1 MGSTTRFDFS
11 VIGDA
16 VNLAARLEATAGRG
30 EYKNYPT
37 IYSSMT
43 MEQLP
48 DNFESKKIGNIK
60 VKGKEDVITIYSPH
74 ILALTKYK

>member
-1 MGSTTRFDFS
+1 MGSSTRFDFS

-30 EYKNYPT
+30 DYSRFPT

-43 MEQLP
+43 LAQLP
-48 DNFESKKIGNIK
+48 DDMVTNSHKIGDIK
-60 VKGKEDVITIYSPH
+60 VKGKEDVITIYAAVPSS
-74 ILALTKYK
+74 

>member
-30 EYKNYPT
+30 DYKLHPT

-48 DNFESKKIGNIK
+48 ASMLSKKIGNIT
-60 VKGKEDVITIYSPH
+60 VKGKKDVITIYV
-74 ILALTKYK
+74 KQ